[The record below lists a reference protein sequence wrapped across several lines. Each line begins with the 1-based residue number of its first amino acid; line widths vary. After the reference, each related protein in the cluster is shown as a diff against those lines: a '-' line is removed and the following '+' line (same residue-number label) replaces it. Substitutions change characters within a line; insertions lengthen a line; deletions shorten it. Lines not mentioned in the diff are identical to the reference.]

1 MKSKLEIMKQSVDTV
16 SDPPIITKNR
26 KQIARQI
33 RTFGRQ
39 NEDGSVSTHKMESG
53 EGSGKYKYQV
63 NPTIFPNKD
72 STWTDLEGKGME
84 AYNEAKKR
92 GEVFGFK
99 SKRRAEKFA
108 HGSWKKGQDRIEA
121 MKKFRNNEE

>member
-1 MKSKLEIMKQSVDTV
+1 MSKLKSMQQN
-16 SDPPIITKNR
+16 PPIVTKNR
-26 KQIARQI
+26 KEIVRSI
-33 RTFGRQ
+33 RPVARQ
-39 NEDGSVSTHKMESG
+39 NEDGTVSTHKMEFG

-72 STWTDLEGKGME
+72 SSWTDLGGKGMA

-99 SKRRAEKFA
+99 SKKRAEKFA
-108 HGSWKKGQDRIEA
+108 HGFWKQGQDRREA
-121 MKKFRNNEE
+121 MKAYRNRDKEE

>member
-1 MKSKLEIMKQSVDTV
+1 MSKLKSMQQN
-16 SDPPIITKNR
+16 PPIVTKNR
-26 KQIARQI
+26 KEIVRSI
-33 RTFGRQ
+33 RPSARQ
-39 NEDGSVSTHKMESG
+39 NEDGTVSTHKMEFG

-72 STWTDLEGKGME
+72 SSWTDLGEKGMA

-99 SKRRAEKFA
+99 SKKRAEKFA
-108 HGSWKKGQDRIEA
+108 HGSWKQGQDRREA
-121 MKKFRNNEE
+121 MKAYRNRDKEE

>member
-1 MKSKLEIMKQSVDTV
+1 MDLKRI
-16 SDPPIITKNR
+16 SDIITKNR
-26 KQIARQI
+26 KKTARGI
-33 RTFGRQ
+33 RSTARQ

-63 NPTIFPNKD
+63 NPTIFPNED
-72 STWTDLEGKGME
+72 GSWTDLEGKGMQ

-99 SKRRAEKFA
+99 SKKRAEKFA
-108 HGSWKKGQDRIEA
+108 SGSWKKGKDRKEA
-121 MKKFRNNEE
+121 MKSFKNKDKE

>member
-1 MKSKLEIMKQSVDTV
+1 MGKLEIMKKAETDSV
-16 SDPPIITKNR
+16 SNAPIITKNR

-99 SKRRAEKFA
+99 SKRRTEKFA

>member
-1 MKSKLEIMKQSVDTV
+1 MKLQSMKQNPS
-16 SDPPIITKNR
+16 IITKNR
-26 KQIARQI
+26 KEIARNI

-39 NEDGSVSTHKMESG
+39 NEDGSISTHKMESG

-72 STWTDLEGKGME
+72 STWTDLGGKGME

-92 GEVFGFK
+92 KEVFGFK

-108 HGSWKKGQDRIEA
+108 HGSWKKGQDKLEA
-121 MKKFRNNEE
+121 MKKFRNDEK

>member
-1 MKSKLEIMKQSVDTV
+1 MKLQSMKQNPS
-16 SDPPIITKNR
+16 IITKNR
-26 KQIARQI
+26 KEVARNI

-72 STWTDLEGKGME
+72 SSWTDLEGKGME

-99 SKRRAEKFA
+99 SKARAERFA
-108 HGSWKKGQDRIEA
+108 QGSWKKGMDKKMA
-121 MKKFRNNEE
+121 MKSMKKNKDEE

>member
-1 MKSKLEIMKQSVDTV
+1 MKTLQSMQQN
-16 SDPPIITKNR
+16 PPIITKNR

-39 NEDGSVSTHKMESG
+39 NEDGSVSTHKMEMG
-53 EGSGKYKYQV
+53 EGSGKFKYQV

-72 STWTDLEGKGME
+72 SSWTDLEGKGMA
-84 AYNEAKKR
+84 AYEEAKKR
-92 GEVFGFK
+92 GEIFGFK

-121 MKKFRNNEE
+121 MKKFRNDEE

>member
-1 MKSKLEIMKQSVDTV
+1 MGILKLMKKTETDSV
-16 SDPPIITKNR
+16 SNPPIITKNR
-26 KQIARQI
+26 KQIAQKI

-39 NEDGSVSTHKMESG
+39 NNDGSVSTHKMESG

-72 STWTDLEGKGME
+72 STWTDLEGKGMA

-99 SKRRAEKFA
+99 NERRALKFA
-108 HGSWKKGQDRIEA
+108 AGSWKKGQDRKEA

>member
-1 MKSKLEIMKQSVDTV
+1 MGILKLMKKTETDSV
-16 SDPPIITKNR
+16 SNPPIITKNR

-53 EGSGKYKYQV
+53 EGSGKFKYQV

-72 STWTDLEGKGME
+72 STWTDLEGKGMA

-99 SKRRAEKFA
+99 NERRALKFA
-108 HGSWKKGQDRIEA
+108 AGSWKKGQDRKEA

>member
-1 MKSKLEIMKQSVDTV
+1 MKRLKSMQQT
-16 SDPPIITKNR
+16 PIVTKNR
-26 KQIARQI
+26 NKVAREI
-33 RTFGRQ
+33 RSYGRQ

-53 EGSGKYKYQV
+53 EGGGKYKYQV

-72 STWTDLEGKGME
+72 SSWTDLEGKGMS

-99 SKRRAEKFA
+99 NEKKALKFA
-108 HGSWKKGQDRIEA
+108 AGSWKKGQDRKEA
-121 MKKFRNNEE
+121 MKKFRNNEK